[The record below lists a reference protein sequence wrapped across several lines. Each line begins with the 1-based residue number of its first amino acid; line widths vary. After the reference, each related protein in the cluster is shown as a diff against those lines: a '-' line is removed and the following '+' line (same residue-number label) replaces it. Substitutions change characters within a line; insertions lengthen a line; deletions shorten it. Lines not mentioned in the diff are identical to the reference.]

1 MPVNVVFELNAHLP
15 FGGLVAD
22 ERVFQQL
29 FRVRALRVVF
39 DQTRLNEIMKFTRP
53 AERRKEGFYL
63 TTLSTHFTNVFQQ
76 LFRVWDLRNEDTMSI
91 EMRCM
96 LQKYF

>member
-1 MPVNVVFELNAHLP
+1 MPVDVVFELNAHLP

-53 AERRKEGFYL
+53 AERRKEGR
-63 TTLSTHFTNVFQQ
+63 V
-76 LFRVWDLRNEDTMSI
+76 LFNDTSQRNYEI
-91 EMRCM
+91 
-96 LQKYF
+96 Y